1 MKLARVAFPAAFVGG
16 FLAGV
21 AGFGVPLPEA
31 ATTWT
36 LYGLIFAVGVAVGT
50 EPEAIVRLRDR
61 SPRLALIPFVILG
74 ASILAG
80 AAVALG
86 WPGLGIRQ
94 GMAVAAG
101 VGYYSLTSV
110 LVGQHAGA
118 ALGVVAL
125 LANLLR
131 EALTLTLGPW
141 IGRAGPGGPIAA
153 GGATAMDT
161 TLGVV
166 AETSGRTWAIVAV
179 YSGAVLT
186 ALVPVVVPLILAV

>member
-1 MKLARVAFPAAFVGG
+1 MKLIQIAFPAAFVGG

-21 AGFGVPLPEA
+21 AGLGVPVPDA
-31 ATTWT
+31 ATTGT
-36 LYGLIFAVGVAVGT
+36 LYALIFAVGVAVGT
-50 EPEAIVRLRDR
+50 EPEAIARLRDR
-61 SPRLALIPFVILG
+61 SPRLAAIPFVVIA
-74 ASILAG
+74 ASLAAG
-80 AAVALG
+80 GLVALA
-86 WPGLGIRQ
+86 WPPLGLGD

-110 LVGQHAGA
+110 LVGQQAGA

-131 EALTLTLGPW
+131 EALTLALAPVIGRLGPGAP
-141 IGRAGPGGPIAA
+141 IGA

-161 TLGVV
+161 TLGVIV
-166 AETSGRTWAIVAV
+166 ETSGRTWAIVAV

-186 ALVPVVVPLILAV
+186 VLVPVVVPLLAG

>member
-1 MKLARVAFPAAFVGG
+1 MKLAQVAFPAAFVGG

-21 AGFGVPLPEA
+21 AGLGVPVPDV
-31 ATTWT
+31 ATTGT
-36 LYGLIFAVGVAVGT
+36 LYALIFAVGVAVGT
-50 EPEAIVRLRDR
+50 EPEAIARLRDR
-61 SPRLALIPFVILG
+61 SPRLAAIPFVVIA
-74 ASILAG
+74 ASLAAG
-80 AAVALG
+80 GLVALA
-86 WPGLGIRQ
+86 WPPLGLRD

-110 LVGQHAGA
+110 LVGQQAGA

-131 EALTLTLGPW
+131 EALTLALAPVIGRLGPGAP
-141 IGRAGPGGPIAA
+141 IGA

-161 TLGVV
+161 TLGVIV
-166 AETSGRTWAIVAV
+166 ETSGRTWAIVAV

-186 ALVPVVVPLILAV
+186 VLVPVVVPLIAG

>member
-1 MKLARVAFPAAFVGG
+1 MKLIQIAFPAAFVGG

-21 AGFGVPLPEA
+21 AGLGVPVPDA
-31 ATTWT
+31 ATTGT
-36 LYGLIFAVGVAVGT
+36 LYALIFAVGVAVGT
-50 EPEAIVRLRDR
+50 EPEAIARLRDR
-61 SPRLALIPFVILG
+61 SPRLAAIPFVVIA
-74 ASILAG
+74 ASLAAG
-80 AAVALG
+80 GLVALA
-86 WPGLGIRQ
+86 WPALGLRD

-110 LVGQHAGA
+110 LVGQQAGA

-131 EALTLTLGPW
+131 EALTLALAPVIGRLGPGAP
-141 IGRAGPGGPIAA
+141 IGA

-161 TLGVV
+161 TLGVIV
-166 AETSGRTWAIVAV
+166 ETSGRTWAIVAV

-186 ALVPVVVPLILAV
+186 VLVPVVVPLLAG

>member
-1 MKLARVAFPAAFVGG
+1 MKLAQVAFPTAFVGG

-21 AGFGVPLPEA
+21 AGLGVPVPEA

-50 EPEAIVRLRDR
+50 EPEAIARLRDR
-61 SPRLALIPFVILG
+61 SPRLVLIPFAVLG
-74 ASILAG
+74 ASLAAG
-80 AAVALG
+80 AGVAVA
-86 WPGLGIRQ
+86 WSGLAVRE

-110 LVGQHAGA
+110 LVGQQAGA

-131 EALTLTLGPW
+131 EALTLALAPW
-141 IGRAGPGGPIAA
+141 IARVGPAGPVAA

-166 AETSGRTWAIVAV
+166 AETAGRSWAIVAV

-186 ALVPVVVPLILAV
+186 ALVPVVVPLVAG